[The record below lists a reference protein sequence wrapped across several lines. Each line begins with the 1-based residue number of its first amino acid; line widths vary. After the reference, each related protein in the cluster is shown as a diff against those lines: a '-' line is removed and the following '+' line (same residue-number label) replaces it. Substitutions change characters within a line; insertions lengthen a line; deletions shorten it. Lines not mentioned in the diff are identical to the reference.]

1 MQIFVKSFGGVRL
14 YFSGEG
20 KEGERL
26 SRGIPLFCK
35 RDIARRM
42 QATRSSSCRPPL
54 RRRRLRAAARAR
66 CLPPATGNTPASN
79 SDAPSPDKPL
89 LLNTTIRDYT
99 LESLAHNRLLSASVH
114 IEQ

>member
-1 MQIFVKSFGGVRL
+1 MQIFVKSFEGVRL

-42 QATRSSSCRPPL
+42 QATRSSSCRL
-54 RRRRLRAAARAR
+54 RPNER
-66 CLPPATGNTPASN
+66 CLPAATGNTPASN
-79 SDAPSPDKPL
+79 SDAPPL
-89 LLNTTIRDYT
+89 RQTALIKHDYP
-99 LESLAHNRLLSASVH
+99 
-114 IEQ
+114 

>member
-42 QATRSSSCRPPL
+42 QATRSSSCRPS
-54 RRRRLRAAARAR
+54 A
-66 CLPPATGNTPASN
+66 PPAQPPAQASVVYRRGGDRQYARIQLRCTVAPTN
-79 SDAPSPDKPL
+79 SP
-89 LLNTTIRDYT
+89 IRDHT
-99 LESLAHNRLLSASVH
+99 LESLPHNRLLSVLLH

>member
-1 MQIFVKSFGGVRL
+1 MQIFVKSFEGVRL

-42 QATRSSSCRPPL
+42 QASRASSCRPNE
-54 RRRRLRAAARAR
+54 R
-66 CLPPATGNTPASN
+66 CLPAATGNTPAS
-79 SDAPSPDKPL
+79 SSQCTVAP
-89 LLNTTIRDYT
+89 T
-99 LESLAHNRLLSASVH
+99 NRSY
-114 IEQ
+114 

>member
-42 QATRSSSCRPPL
+42 QASRAPSCRPNE
-54 RRRRLRAAARAR
+54 R
-66 CLPPATGNTPASN
+66 CLPAATGRPAIRPHPTP
-79 SDAPSPDKPL
+79 DAPPPL
-89 LLNTTIRDYT
+89 
-99 LESLAHNRLLSASVH
+99 RLR
-114 IEQ
+114 

>member
-42 QATRSSSCRPPL
+42 QATRSSRC
-54 RRRRLRAAARAR
+54 RLRPSER
-66 CLPPATGNTPASN
+66 CLPAATGNTPAS
-79 SDAPSPDKPL
+79 SYDVPSHQRTALIKH
-89 LLNTTIRDYT
+89 DYP
-99 LESLAHNRLLSASVH
+99 
-114 IEQ
+114 